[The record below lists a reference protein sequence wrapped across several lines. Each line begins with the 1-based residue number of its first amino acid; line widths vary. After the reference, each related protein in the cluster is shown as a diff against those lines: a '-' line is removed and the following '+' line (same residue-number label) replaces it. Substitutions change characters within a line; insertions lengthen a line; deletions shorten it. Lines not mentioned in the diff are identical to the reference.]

1 MNETVEASA
10 SEVLHQQHL
19 LRRRSQSGT
28 YHYDQLNIYY
38 DESGGEFISR
48 WFTGRSRNTMKLR
61 GSACYALETLVD
73 DRVRNFIHEGEAN
86 GYEYVD
92 RMVTNFADI
101 PFSKFAGAR
110 LSPVSLFK
118 LNKTPEWTDP
128 LHTVFIPYCHG
139 EHVCIRIGMQ
149 DAFSVQCMND
159 RGEIIQL
166 KEKDQNRLR
175 GMVRL
180 QKYETFVIEAIL
192 TPHDIT
198 FLDLLCVNG
207 VGLTW
212 PYRKRMALLAKLR
225 KDPNILSRILSPK
238 NIDVFAPNM
247 AERVNPQK
255 RPISGY
261 AVKSLKAPV
270 NLNDV
275 VITPVIEQH
284 FILRVY
290 PSQLRDKEERELRL
304 KGMQKIALSM
314 PNAQDQG
321 WTQVSTLFASLG
333 YEPFQLVKCDG
344 IKNGKLINPKPLYD
358 QEMADYLREEDA
370 STLDHLDRNW
380 ALTLKHELSCN

>member
-1 MNETVEASA
+1 
-10 SEVLHQQHL
+10 
-19 LRRRSQSGT
+19 
-28 YHYDQLNIYY
+28 
-38 DESGGEFISR
+38 
-48 WFTGRSRNTMKLR
+48 
-61 GSACYALETLVD
+61 
-73 DRVRNFIHEGEAN
+73 
-86 GYEYVD
+86 
-92 RMVTNFADI
+92 
-101 PFSKFAGAR
+101 
-110 LSPVSLFK
+110 
-118 LNKTPEWTDP
+118 
-128 LHTVFIPYCHG
+128 
-139 EHVCIRIGMQ
+139 
-149 DAFSVQCMND
+149 
-159 RGEIIQL
+159 
-166 KEKDQNRLR
+166 
-175 GMVRL
+175 
-180 QKYETFVIEAIL
+180 
-192 TPHDIT
+192 
-198 FLDLLCVNG
+198 
-207 VGLTW
+207 
-212 PYRKRMALLAKLR
+212 
-225 KDPNILSRILSPK
+225 
-238 NIDVFAPNM
+238 M

-314 PNAQDQG
+314 PNAQTQG
-321 WTQVSTLFASLG
+321 WTQVSTLYASLG

>member
-149 DAFSVQCMND
+149 DAFSVQCMLSFLSLLFCRLGSCCCPLLD
-159 RGEIIQL
+159 FIRG
-166 KEKDQNRLR
+166 N
-175 GMVRL
+175 
-180 QKYETFVIEAIL
+180 
-192 TPHDIT
+192 
-198 FLDLLCVNG
+198 
-207 VGLTW
+207 
-212 PYRKRMALLAKLR
+212 
-225 KDPNILSRILSPK
+225 
-238 NIDVFAPNM
+238 
-247 AERVNPQK
+247 
-255 RPISGY
+255 SG
-261 AVKSLKAPV
+261 
-270 NLNDV
+270 
-275 VITPVIEQH
+275 
-284 FILRVY
+284 
-290 PSQLRDKEERELRL
+290 
-304 KGMQKIALSM
+304 
-314 PNAQDQG
+314 
-321 WTQVSTLFASLG
+321 
-333 YEPFQLVKCDG
+333 
-344 IKNGKLINPKPLYD
+344 
-358 QEMADYLREEDA
+358 A
-370 STLDHLDRNW
+370 STS
-380 ALTLKHELSCN
+380 TI